1 MKKIYPLKISLLLVF
16 LAHFRVHT
24 RRTAKL
30 IRRESIDGIVAR
42 RVAAAAAKDTK
53 EYRKRFPLHSSST
66 RPVSV
71 FRDTR
76 ESHAWRVCE
85 GEDDSHEG
93 RRGIDRGSR
102 CRASSRGSRA
112 PYVLTRDY
120 KFASRLPR
128 CICTRAKLCAY
139 RP

>member
-16 LAHFRVHT
+16 LALSR
-24 RRTAKL
+24 AYSSNGEIDSK
-30 IRRESIDGIVAR
+30 REDGIVAR
-42 RVAAAAAKDTK
+42 RVAAAAANDTK

>member
-16 LAHFRVHT
+16 LALSR
-24 RRTAKL
+24 AYSSNGEIDSK
-30 IRRESIDGIVAR
+30 REDGIVAR

-85 GEDDSHEG
+85 GEDDRHEG

>member
-16 LAHFRVHT
+16 LALALSR
-24 RRTAKL
+24 AYSSNGEIDSK
-30 IRRESIDGIVAR
+30 REDGIVAR

-85 GEDDSHEG
+85 GEDDRHEG